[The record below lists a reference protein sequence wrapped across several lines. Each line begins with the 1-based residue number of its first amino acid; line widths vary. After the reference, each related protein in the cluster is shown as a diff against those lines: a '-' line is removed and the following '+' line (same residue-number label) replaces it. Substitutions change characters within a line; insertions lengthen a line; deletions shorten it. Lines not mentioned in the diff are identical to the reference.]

1 MRSGTPS
8 SSTAPF
14 LRLTSPPTLHSVGPM
29 ALLATVA
36 PLLIGVVL
44 GARHSRWLVGLAI
57 AVAGVQAV
65 IWLWVLTTPGG
76 CGEVIIEHHGRRAA
90 VLRGRTAEE
99 FLDDVSLG
107 DEQELMARTTGNYK
121 RGNERDSWNHPRKC

>member
-1 MRSGTPS
+1 MPDIGATSRERPIAVWLISMLTLGVLGAVAVALSHTEFLDCSIPETHESANTPLGWS
-8 SSTAPF
+8 
-14 LRLTSPPTLHSVGPM
+14 M

-65 IWLWVLTTPGG
+65 IWLWVLTTPGD
-76 CGEVIIEHHGRRAA
+76 
-90 VLRGRTAEE
+90 RGSAFT
-99 FLDDVSLG
+99 L
-107 DEQELMARTTGNYK
+107 
-121 RGNERDSWNHPRKC
+121 